1 MLQSLHVTPNTT
13 SQVAPMPRSSSRSW
27 FRCVLIQQLTESVK
41 AACLGANPRLSIAP
55 CGDGHH
61 TLGANNVF
69 FVVLDNQQ
77 HSAHFCK
84 EDAQLEAAQL
94 DFTVN
99 SPELNDGVQGT
110 HEINILSFTEMMES
124 PVEMVL

>member
-1 MLQSLHVTPNTT
+1 M
-13 SQVAPMPRSSSRSW
+13 
-27 FRCVLIQQLTESVK
+27 
-41 AACLGANPRLSIAP
+41 
-55 CGDGHH
+55 
-61 TLGANNVF
+61 F
-69 FVVLDNQQ
+69 FVVLGNQQ

-94 DFTVN
+94 DFMVN

-124 PVEMVL
+124 SVEMVL

>member
-1 MLQSLHVTPNTT
+1 M
-13 SQVAPMPRSSSRSW
+13 
-27 FRCVLIQQLTESVK
+27 
-41 AACLGANPRLSIAP
+41 
-55 CGDGHH
+55 
-61 TLGANNVF
+61 F

-77 HSAHFCK
+77 HSEHFCK

-110 HEINILSFTEMMES
+110 HEINILSFMEMMES